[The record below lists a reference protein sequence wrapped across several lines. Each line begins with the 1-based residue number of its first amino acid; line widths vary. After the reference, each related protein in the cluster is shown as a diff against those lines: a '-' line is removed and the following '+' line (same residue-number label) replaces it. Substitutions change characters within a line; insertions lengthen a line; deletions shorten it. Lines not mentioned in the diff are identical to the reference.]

1 MCCVFTVLVF
11 LGPRVALIF
20 LYLLER
26 VRFEAAISSFLVSC
40 LGFIFL
46 PWTLLAYVL
55 AYNPVAGV
63 TGFGWVI
70 VGLGLLLDLGSW
82 FGGGYG
88 NRRRFGY
95 TR

>member
-20 LYLLER
+20 LYLLEKL
-26 VRFEAAISSFLVSC
+26 RFEAAISSFLVGC

-46 PWTLLAYVL
+46 PWTMLFYVL
-55 AYNPVAGV
+55 VYNPAAGV
-63 TGFGWVI
+63 SGFGWLI
-70 VGLGLLLDLGSW
+70 VAFGFLLDMGTW

-95 TR
+95 SR